1 MIPVSI
7 AMIPVAL
14 VSLLLCVCFCGPKET
29 RGQAPEKI
37 LGLRLSQRKKMEE
50 NSFDTVSMKS
60 VEKTIK
66 KTATD
71 DEELEY
77 KDGYVQRRDSK
88 KTRFSTSVSF
98 IDPPMRRASS
108 VSCLEGL
115 QSRSGS
121 FAVPVPQTTA
131 NEINEEM
138 ENRKLSRHISFNDSV
153 SILGEDP
160 SETIS
165 PLPESVK
172 RKSIFKRSESVN

>member
-1 MIPVSI
+1 
-7 AMIPVAL
+7 
-14 VSLLLCVCFCGPKET
+14 
-29 RGQAPEKI
+29 
-37 LGLRLSQRKKMEE
+37 
-50 NSFDTVSMKS
+50 MKS

-66 KTATD
+66 KGATMD

-88 KTRFSTSVSF
+88 KTRFSTNVLF

-138 ENRKLSRHISFNDSV
+138 ESRKLSRHISFNDSV
-153 SILGEDP
+153 SILGED

-165 PLPESVK
+165 PLPDSVK
-172 RKSIFKRSESVN
+172 RKSIFKRSVSVN